1 MPGRIRDE
9 DVEEVRSRVDFVEV
23 VREHLALRSAGAG
36 SFKGLCPFHDEKTP
50 SFHVRAATGHY
61 TCFGCGES
69 GGVFD
74 FVMKMNALSFPEA
87 VERLAAKAGVDL
99 RYEQGGVTPRMQQGQ
114 RSRLVQAHQQAARF
128 YQEQLCTPAAAIGR
142 EFLTQRG
149 FDEQACSTFGVGYA
163 PGTWEALVTHL
174 RAQHFSTEELVTAG
188 LAKQTERGLR
198 DRFVGRLVWP
208 IADLSGE
215 IVGFGARK
223 LDEADPGPK
232 YLNTPET
239 PLYRKSTLLYGADL
253 AKREIARRQ
262 QIVIVEGYTDVMA
275 CHLAGVG
282 TAVATCGTAFGD
294 DHVKVARRL
303 LADQSEF
310 RGEVIFTFDGDAA
323 GQRAAVKA
331 FALDHYFLTQTF
343 VAVSAEGL
351 DPCEV
356 RLRHGD
362 AAVRELVATRTP
374 LFEFAIRDALGHHNL
389 DTAEG
394 QVGALREAAPMVAGI
409 RVDDLRAEYV
419 RRLSGWLGVDAA
431 RVNAAVQRANRVI
444 ASAPLAQPTTSA
456 EAPHE
461 EPLPSTVDVAAAG
474 VEREVLR
481 VALQLPHLLGGALT
495 GLTPPLFTVP
505 GYAAV
510 AAAVV
515 AAAADPTAWADPQ
528 QWVYRVRHA
537 CADDTVR
544 TRVAR
549 LAVEP
554 STGPAQEQY
563 AAAVLARLHEMDLT
577 RQIVHLKS
585 KLQRMNPVTSPQH
598 RSLFAEVIALEQ
610 RRRDLRE
617 LAFG

>member
-9 DVEEVRSRVDFVEV
+9 DVELVRSRIDFVEV
-23 VREHLALRSAGAG
+23 VREHLALRGAGAG
-36 SFKGLCPFHDEKTP
+36 SYKGLCPFHDEKTP

-74 FVMKMNALSFPEA
+74 FVMKMDALTFPEA

-99 RYEQGGVTPRMQQGQ
+99 RYEEGGVTPRMQQGQ
-114 RSRLVQAHQQAARF
+114 RSRLVQAHQAAAQF
-128 YQEQLCTPAAAIGR
+128 YQEQLRTPAAAAGR

-149 FDEQACSTFGVGYA
+149 FDEQACSTFGVGFA
-163 PGTWEALVTHL
+163 PGTWEALVNHL
-174 RAQHFSTEELVTAG
+174 RSKRFGAEELVTAG
-188 LAKQTERGLR
+188 LAKQTPRGLR

-215 IVGFGARK
+215 VVGFGARK

-343 VAVSAEGL
+343 VAVSADGL

-356 RLRHGD
+356 RLQHGD
-362 AAVRELVATRTP
+362 AAVRELIATRTP
-374 LFEFAIRDALGHHNL
+374 LFEFAIRDALSHHNL

-409 RVDDLRAEYV
+409 RMDDLRTEYV
-419 RRLSGWLGVDAA
+419 RRLAGWLGIEDVTT
-431 RVNAAVQRANRVI
+431 VTAAVRRANRVT
-444 ASAPLAQPTTSA
+444 ASGAAPARHPEAA
-456 EAPHE
+456 EDE
-461 EPLPSTVDVAAAG
+461 LDPSTVDVAAAG

-481 VALQLPHLLGGALT
+481 VALQLPHLLGAALA
-495 GLTPPLFTVP
+495 GLQPPLFTVP
-505 GYAAV
+505 AYAAV

-515 AAAADPTAWADPQ
+515 AAATDPAAWADPQ
-528 QWVYRVRHA
+528 QWVYRVRQA
-537 CADDTVR
+537 AADDQVR

-554 STGPAQEQY
+554 STGPAQEHY
-563 AAAVLARLHEMDLT
+563 AAAVLARLHEMALT
-577 RQIVHLKS
+577 RQIVQLKS
-585 KLQRMNPVTSPQH
+585 KLQRMNPVTTPEH
-598 RSLFAEVIALEQ
+598 RSLFAEVITLEQ